1 MLRPIRVTPFLPDDL
16 SHSGD
21 GWVGLHGATGR
32 QGGPEPCWVG
42 SGGAMARQGEP
53 VGSPSASGGVPL
65 LACRGSVGVTEPTS
79 PSQAVRE
86 YAASRNGWCLM
97 AFAPRSV
104 RTADGEEGHMGDE
117 RVREALGRAREV
129 VLHLR
134 YLELYDN
141 VLSFDRWQAC
151 PPPGFDFESEASG
164 FLERLLAA
172 ELTGPYAR
180 AAVDALRG
188 LSDVDFPGDIDRGVA
203 RCLIR
208 RHDEASRLPTD
219 LVEERT
225 RMNADARRAWEAAER
240 ERTPVASD
248 ALCAAARAVL
258 GADPAR
264 IRPFKTHHPVTVC
277 AGPRDA
283 RPSTFEDGTARL
295 LDTVLAMAHE
305 TGHACTAARARTMW
319 CSRASGAASTVS
331 CTRAR
336 AACSR
341 TIPPARPSS
350 GTPSRPRLPAS
361 SRRSRVRTR
370 TSSCWPRTGRTPAQT
385 ARRPTSSP
393 IRSISWCATS
403 SSARCPTGRCPWPTS
418 RTSGGPS
425 TRSTWA

>member
-1 MLRPIRVTPFLPDDL
+1 
-16 SHSGD
+16 
-21 GWVGLHGATGR
+21 
-32 QGGPEPCWVG
+32 
-42 SGGAMARQGEP
+42 
-53 VGSPSASGGVPL
+53 
-65 LACRGSVGVTEPTS
+65 
-79 PSQAVRE
+79 
-86 YAASRNGWCLM
+86 
-97 AFAPRSV
+97 
-104 RTADGEEGHMGDE
+104 MGDE

-129 VLHLR
+129 VLYLR

-203 RCLIR
+203 RYLIR

-225 RMNADARRAWEAAER
+225 RMNADARRAWEACCREDDFAAFASTLERAFDLDRRMAEAIDPDKPVYQVLDDQWDPSYTVAELDAYLGALKREVPRILEESREAWADVDGGAWEAAER
-240 ERTPVASD
+240 ERTSAVSD
-248 ALCAAARAVL
+248 ALCAAARVVL

-319 CSRASGAASTVS
+319 CSRASGAASMVS

-350 GTPSRPRLPAS
+350 GTPSRPRLPARVC
-361 SRRSRVRTR
+361 SRT
-370 TSSCWPRTGRTPAQT
+370 CTGRTA
-385 ARRPTSSP
+385 A
-393 IRSISWCATS
+393 WATS
-403 SSARCPTGRCPWPTS
+403 RATCWGTCTPHRSSTPCLSTCRTCSRGWGEGDSSGVCGWLREHVWRFGQTYTASETLCLATGADLDVDHYLAHLRRRFC
-418 RTSGGPS
+418 RT
-425 TRSTWA
+425 